1 MKIQYSHDYLQ
12 IFFEFFNEKNHES
25 KVISAHFFKA
35 DRTQITMLYRHF
47 KKKKLMI
54 KKIKLRW
61 SRDFY

>member
-35 DRTQITMLYRHF
+35 DRTQITMIYRHF
-47 KKKKLMI
+47 KKQKKTK
-54 KKIKLRW
+54 KKIKLRC